1 MPAAYKDLYVEQ
13 KATFNQTITANVSN
27 LYGVTAGQIR
37 NSYYNSNATASFATS
52 MNVQNSTVTLQL
64 SSNATINIAAGRY
77 VYDVIVQDTANN
89 IITRV
94 LEGIVNVSPSVT
106 R

>member
-13 KATFNQTITANVSN
+13 RATFNQTITANVSN
-27 LYGVTAGQIR
+27 LNGVTAGQIR
-37 NSYYNSNATASFATS
+37 NSYYSANATASFTTS
-52 MNVQNSTVTLQL
+52 MNVLNSTVTLEL
-64 SSNATINIAAGRY
+64 SSDVTANIAAGRY
-77 VYDVIVQDTANN
+77 VYDVIVNDTLNN
-89 IITRV
+89 VTTRV

>member
-1 MPAAYKDLYVEQ
+1 MPAIYKDLYVEQ
-13 KATFNQTITANVSN
+13 RATFNQTIAANVSN
-27 LYGVTAGQIR
+27 LNGVTSGQIR
-37 NSYYNSNATASFATS
+37 NSYYATNASASFVSS

-64 SSNATINIAAGRY
+64 SANTTANIAAGRY
-77 VYDVIVQDTANN
+77 VYDVIVNDTANN

-94 LEGIVNVSPSVT
+94 LEGIVEISPSVT